1 MILRAAGASGAAEFG
16 KSFNGHCLCL
26 QLGGCVL
33 VQGQKT
39 IRFIELFLHFS
50 HGTQDMVSAPAAG
63 RDHWPVWEHFLR
75 HRPSMQTYLYS
86 IYFINIP
93 RIIFV
98 PFSSFFTATTGP
110 IFIDKWCTD
119 FDN

>member
-39 IRFIELFLHFS
+39 IRFIELLLHFS
-50 HGTQDMVSAPAAG
+50 HGTWSRLLPPGPLASVG
-63 RDHWPVWEHFLR
+63 TFLKE
-75 HRPSMQTYLYS
+75 PPQYA
-86 IYFINIP
+86 N
-93 RIIFV
+93 
-98 PFSSFFTATTGP
+98 
-110 IFIDKWCTD
+110 IFI
-119 FDN
+119 FYLFY

>member
-63 RDHWPVWEHFLR
+63 TPG
-75 HRPSMQTYLYS
+75 QCG
-86 IYFINIP
+86 NI
-93 RIIFV
+93 
-98 PFSSFFTATTGP
+98 S
-110 IFIDKWCTD
+110 
-119 FDN
+119 